1 MKRYEEWDI
10 DLLHTRRSKLYALKN
25 KSLMWKLIVV
35 SGLTIGLTSWFVG
48 VSIKEQACYLVNQ
61 FEAVSSDSKLSF
73 NLTMHNYLIRVT
85 LLIILISG
93 MLLYLVVRK
102 IFQPIKQLGLTAR
115 KLAHGEYV
123 EPLPITSQ
131 DEVGQLIADFN
142 LLTRKLK
149 QGEELRAKMV
159 GDIAHELRTP
169 LTNIMGYLEA
179 LSSGILEGN
188 QKLYHSL
195 HEESL
200 RISRLV
206 EQLHQLNIWESKKTS
221 LHAFAPFSIK
231 NVVETT
237 LNAFTLDFQNKDIQ
251 CNWDIVDINIYGYED
266 GIKQVMNNLLKN
278 AVQYDMGGWIHV
290 KGEVIN
296 EHYKVTVTNL
306 GREIPLESQKL
317 LFERFYRIDPSR
329 SRETG
334 GAGIGLAIVKEIIEL
349 HDGMVGLTT
358 KGDRHS
364 FWFSIPLKRSEE

>member
-1 MKRYEEWDI
+1 M
-10 DLLHTRRSKLYALKN
+10 
-25 KSLMWKLIVV
+25 

>member
-1 MKRYEEWDI
+1 F
-10 DLLHTRRSKLYALKN
+10 LGPLY
-25 KSLMWKLIVV
+25 
-35 SGLTIGLTSWFVG
+35 
-48 VSIKEQACYLVNQ
+48 
-61 FEAVSSDSKLSF
+61 
-73 NLTMHNYLIRVT
+73 
-85 LLIILISG
+85 
-93 MLLYLVVRK
+93 
-102 IFQPIKQLGLTAR
+102 
-115 KLAHGEYV
+115 
-123 EPLPITSQ
+123 PITSQ